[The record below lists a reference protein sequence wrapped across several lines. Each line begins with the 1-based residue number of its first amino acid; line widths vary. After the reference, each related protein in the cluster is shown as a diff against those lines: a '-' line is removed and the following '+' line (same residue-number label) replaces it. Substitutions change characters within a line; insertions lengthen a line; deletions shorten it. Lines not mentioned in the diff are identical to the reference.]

1 MDPVV
6 DALREGRVL
15 FEGGS
20 SLALGASI
28 RDAEAA
34 LGIDPE
40 RPKNRWTEALAAKQP
55 LPFAADAAKGSG
67 CFAALAESWLFERGF
82 LWFKKGRHAGEL
94 IFHDDALIRIL
105 GPDDAWTDEGAAWSP
120 EMFAHDVR
128 QFDGTRARLEARLG
142 PPSDALPGD
151 DTLKLAVW
159 RFPKAALTL
168 RWESRTPSLLVSVD
182 RDGPP
187 AFVFRR

>member
-1 MDPVV
+1 MDPVL
-6 DALREGRVL
+6 DALREGRVV
-15 FEGGS
+15 FEGGA

-28 RDAEAA
+28 RDAEVA

-40 RPKNRWTEALAAKQP
+40 RPKKRWTET
-55 LPFAADAAKGSG
+55 SG
-67 CFAALAESWLFERGF
+67 VDGQSWPFERGF
-82 LWFKKGRHAGEL
+82 LWYGKGRHAGEL
-94 IFHDDALIRIL
+94 VFHGDALLRVL
-105 GPDDAWTDEGAAWSP
+105 GPDDAWTDEGAPWSP